1 MIINEVNVIERGWPG
16 HFMFAD
22 KCIFRRN
29 TLLEYKDIKW
39 IVSTV
44 GNYRNSKNRI
54 DSIGHCRW
62 YETMAYEAKEKNGFI
77 EADVE
82 KKIFFDSKCGIWGD
96 SWEEVCKNCNDTPD
110 NAANDMHDKVVSELI
125 DKIKEQYNFNLTK
138 TRIDIQDTIAKEMYC
153 KGVDDLAHKIKEYY
167 YVLSDGIEHIAE
179 ELKEQNK

>member
-29 TLLEYKDIKW
+29 TLLEYKGIKW

-54 DSIGHCRW
+54 DSIGHSRW

-77 EADVE
+77 EANVE
-82 KKIFFDSKCGIWGD
+82 KK
-96 SWEEVCKNCNDTPD
+96 KNI
-110 NAANDMHDKVVSELI
+110 L
-125 DKIKEQYNFNLTK
+125 
-138 TRIDIQDTIAKEMYC
+138 
-153 KGVDDLAHKIKEYY
+153 
-167 YVLSDGIEHIAE
+167 
-179 ELKEQNK
+179 